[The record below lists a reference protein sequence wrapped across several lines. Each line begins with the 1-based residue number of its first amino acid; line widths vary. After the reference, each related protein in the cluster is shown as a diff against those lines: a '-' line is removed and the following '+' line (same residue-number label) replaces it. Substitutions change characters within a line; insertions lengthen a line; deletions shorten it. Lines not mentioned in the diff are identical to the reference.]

1 MILLGSQTRS
11 RRFVITIGLVVVSL
25 ALAAGSLAIR
35 RKDPIAESTF
45 TRPGAEPVDV
55 AEPFATALARLV
67 RYGGDTIRLEAG
79 DIDDERIE
87 TLASVERLRI
97 IRIDG
102 GRLTAV
108 AGESL
113 ATMPHLEQL
122 HLRNV
127 VLDDGL
133 LERLANS
140 ESLWLLN
147 VVGSGF
153 TAEGVASLA
162 RLPGLRQLRLGMAM
176 GDDHVAAAISELVTL
191 RSVHLIGLAITDQG
205 LLSVAALPKLQSLYL
220 DDSRVTDVG
229 WEQLFE
235 RYPHLHVHIDQAHH
249 DRDPGRHE
257 HGVRAG
263 ATTRP

>member
-1 MILLGSQTRS
+1 MNLLESDTRF
-11 RRFVITIGLVVVSL
+11 RQFVMATGLLVALL
-25 ALAAGSLAIR
+25 ALAAGSMAIR
-35 RKDPIAESTF
+35 QKDPT
-45 TRPGAEPVDV
+45 AEPQPARRESETPA

-102 GRLTAV
+102 GHLTAV
-108 AGESL
+108 AGEAL
-113 ATMPHLEQL
+113 AAMPHLEQL

-127 VLDDGL
+127 VVNDGM

-153 TAEGVASLA
+153 TAEGIASLA
-162 RLPGLRQLRLGMAM
+162 RLPGLRQLRLGMTT
-176 GDDHVAAAISELVTL
+176 GDDRVAAAIAELTTL
-191 RSVHLIGLAITDQG
+191 RSVHLIGVSITDGG
-205 LLSVAALPKLQSLYL
+205 LLSVAGLPKLQSLYL
-220 DDSRVTDVG
+220 DDSRVTDAG

-249 DRDPGRHE
+249 DRDPGWHE
-257 HGVRAG
+257 HGVKAG
-263 ATTRP
+263 AGTRP